1 MSKTGLSYKGYNG
14 SCEVNFEDECL
25 HGKILFIDDLITF
38 EGETPSQ
45 LSEAFKA
52 AVDRYC
58 EHCAKTGRPANKPY
72 RGSFNVRTGP
82 EIHKRIAAAAHSM
95 GIGLNDFVVK
105 SINTQ
110 LEQSSAKKNEHVH
123 KLVCIV

>member
-1 MSKTGLSYKGYNG
+1 MSKTGLNYKGYTG
-14 SCEVNFEDECL
+14 SCEVSFEDACI
-25 HGKILFIDDLITF
+25 HGKILFIDDLVTF

-45 LSEAFKA
+45 LNDAFKA

-58 EHCAKTGRPANKPY
+58 DYCEKAGKPANKPY

-82 EIHKRIAAAAHSM
+82 DTHKRIAAAAHSL

-105 SINTQ
+105 SINAQ
-110 LEQSSAKKNEHVH
+110 LQQ
-123 KLVCIV
+123 LVNSRS